1 MSALVHGI
9 FVLAGVSS
17 YALPAYEGIARGSPF
32 YTLLFL
38 TLGCLSFV
46 LHCEDSGI
54 CAPLK
59 ASVAQRLSEIS
70 SACSI
75 FVFGVMALVVFE
87 VRGEF
92 AGRVVAGAWAL
103 VCWLQLPG
111 APPSLTLGVALA
123 LAVGVLVADHFRFK
137 RGRFTDMYYKRLA
150 VIACMAG
157 LGAALFAGLRQLWLW
172 DGLWHAYT
180 AVATYLVLLAQR
192 VKRQQA
198 LQAGRSRDGGHL
210 GGGGGGGGAH
220 AASAAKRRGGSGGAL
235 AGGSSGEEGSANP
248 PV

>member
-1 MSALVHGI
+1 MAQLVHGL

-46 LHCEDSGI
+46 LHCEDTGV

-70 SACSI
+70 AACSI

-92 AGRVVAGAWAL
+92 AGRLVIGAWAL
-103 VCWLQLPG
+103 ACWLQLPG
-111 APPSLTLGVALA
+111 APASLTLGVALA

-150 VIACMAG
+150 VIAGMAG

-192 VKRQQA
+192 VKKQQA
-198 LQAGRSRDGGHL
+198 TGRSSGGF
-210 GGGGGGGGAH
+210 
-220 AASAAKRRGGSGGAL
+220 ASTAAKRRGGSGAAGA
-235 AGGSSGEEGSANP
+235 AGGSGEEAGGP

>member
-1 MSALVHGI
+1 MSALIHGI

-59 ASVAQRLSEIS
+59 PSVAQRLAEIS

-92 AGRVVAGAWAL
+92 AGRLVVGAWAL

-111 APPSLTLGVALA
+111 APPPLTLGVALA
-123 LAVGVLVADHFRFK
+123 LAAGVLVADHFRFK

-192 VKRQQA
+192 VKKQ
-198 LQAGRSRDGGHL
+198 QAGRSRDGGAQGGH
-210 GGGGGGGGAH
+210 GGGGGY

-235 AGGSSGEEGSANP
+235 AGAAAGGSGEEGGGA

>member
-1 MSALVHGI
+1 MAQLLHGL

-46 LHCEDSGI
+46 LHCEDTGI
-54 CAPLK
+54 CAPLR
-59 ASVAQRLSEIS
+59 ASVAQRLAEIS
-70 SACSI
+70 AACSI

-92 AGRVVAGAWAL
+92 AGRLVIGAWAL
-103 VCWLQLPG
+103 ACWLLLPG
-111 APPSLTLGVALA
+111 APAPLTLGVALA

-198 LQAGRSRDGGHL
+198 TGRSSGGF
-210 GGGGGGGGAH
+210 
-220 AASAAKRRGGSGGAL
+220 ASAKRRGGSGAATGA
-235 AGGSSGEEGSANP
+235 AGGSGEAAGGGP